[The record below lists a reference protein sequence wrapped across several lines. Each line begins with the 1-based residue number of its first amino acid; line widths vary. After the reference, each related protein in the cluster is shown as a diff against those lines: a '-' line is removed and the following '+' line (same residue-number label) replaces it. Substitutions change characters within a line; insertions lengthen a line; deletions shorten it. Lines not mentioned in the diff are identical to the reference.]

1 MSQNSKQQTHVSKA
15 FELADKYKYNAKSL
29 NKSIATKCCFLILG
43 DDTSFFFF
51 ISLFFVLLLLLLLLL
66 LFYVIINFCKN
77 YFILYIY
84 FFHENYLYFFMFR
97 HVPECSVFLILS
109 TPSQLTASTRKKKG
123 QSIDLIRLMEATLT
137 GRQPRDKL
145 YSVFII

>member
-43 DDTSFFFF
+43 EDTSFFFF

-77 YFILYIY
+77 YFIIL
-84 FFHENYLYFFMFR
+84 FYLFIFFMKIISIFSCSGMFR
-97 HVPECSVFLILS
+97 NVPCSQFYRRLLNLQRPLAKKRDNRQILS
-109 TPSQLTASTRKKKG
+109 S
-123 QSIDLIRLMEATLT
+123 
-137 GRQPRDKL
+137 
-145 YSVFII
+145 